1 MSDNRIKVLFVDDE
15 EGNLKAFKATFRRD
29 MDVRTAASGQEAI
42 ILLEQEPVHVI
53 ISDQRMP
60 GMSGAEFLAIV
71 RERHPRAMRML
82 LTGYADLEAVV
93 SAVNQGGIYAYATKP
108 WDENDLRLR
117 IQQAYEIHQ
126 LREDKDKLLHQ
137 YRQVFDASGDP
148 IVLVDHKGTILEAN
162 GACLKLMGLD
172 RDVLLRTR
180 FTDHIDD
187 PRSLVRALRERR
199 RGSEFLNV
207 DLTINTPSGHVIDCL
222 MTATYL
228 GHQELGRDVFQAIIK
243 DVSDRKQEEHR
254 LRKLN
259 TDLDRRVAVRTS
271 QLLEALED
279 LGSFSYSVA
288 HDLRSPLKNIV
299 ALSEHLHS
307 HAQDRADN
315 EAEAFTERIHKGAQR
330 MIELVDDML
339 RFSQTNS
346 RELDRRS
353 VSLHALT
360 MEVIEEQVPPERR
373 AQVHV
378 LASPGTTLLADAPLL
393 KVVLH
398 NLLSNAVKFTRTSA
412 SPNIEVDLL
421 SEAER
426 DVLVVRDN
434 GVGFDPQHKEQ
445 VFGAFKRLHKTDQFE
460 GTGIGL
466 AIVSR
471 IVRKHGG
478 TAWAE
483 SEPSKGTTMYIA
495 FPRATTM
502 RTDLPFGQVA

>member
-1 MSDNRIKVLFVDDE
+1 
-15 EGNLKAFKATFRRD
+15 
-29 MDVRTAASGQEAI
+29 
-42 ILLEQEPVHVI
+42 
-53 ISDQRMP
+53 
-60 GMSGAEFLAIV
+60 
-71 RERHPRAMRML
+71 
-82 LTGYADLEAVV
+82 
-93 SAVNQGGIYAYATKP
+93 
-108 WDENDLRLR
+108 
-117 IQQAYEIHQ
+117 
-126 LREDKDKLLHQ
+126 
-137 YRQVFDASGDP
+137 
-148 IVLVDHKGTILEAN
+148 
-162 GACLKLMGLD
+162 
-172 RDVLLRTR
+172 
-180 FTDHIDD
+180 
-187 PRSLVRALRERR
+187 
-199 RGSEFLNV
+199 
-207 DLTINTPSGHVIDCL
+207 
-222 MTATYL
+222 
-228 GHQELGRDVFQAIIK
+228 
-243 DVSDRKQEEHR
+243 
-254 LRKLN
+254 
-259 TDLDRRVAVRTS
+259 
-271 QLLEALED
+271 
-279 LGSFSYSVA
+279 
-288 HDLRSPLKNIV
+288 
-299 ALSEHLHS
+299 
-307 HAQDRADN
+307 
-315 EAEAFTERIHKGAQR
+315 